1 MVAAVIELYIYCLAI
16 HVTHNAIL
24 TQRVDTWVVDLVDL
38 FARRASIEL
47 WGLTF
52 LIVLLPLF
60 IGLGLAFAVLPD
72 VTAYAQIPLILCVV
86 VPSWI
91 CLSAFG
97 VLISQRV
104 WLDLYEDQDI
114 PRGQARSI
122 WLYTA
127 TMLLLW
133 NVAYVCLL
141 IALTIGYVALKR
153 SGMEDIIPF
162 SEALA
167 NFVFSAFGFIPVTLT
182 AAVLSHAF
190 LRKYNL
196 APLGLIRGV

>member
-1 MVAAVIELYIYCLAI
+1 MSILRTSIRAICRVWPIFLLLAGFIVATDLLSSRMVAAVIELYIYCLAI

-24 TQRVDTWVVDLVDL
+24 TQRVDTWAVDLVDL

-97 VLISQRV
+97 VLIPQRV
-104 WLDLYEDQDI
+104 
-114 PRGQARSI
+114 
-122 WLYTA
+122 
-127 TMLLLW
+127 
-133 NVAYVCLL
+133 
-141 IALTIGYVALKR
+141 
-153 SGMEDIIPF
+153 
-162 SEALA
+162 
-167 NFVFSAFGFIPVTLT
+167 
-182 AAVLSHAF
+182 
-190 LRKYNL
+190 
-196 APLGLIRGV
+196 